1 MKHNLKTLLNLMT
14 STEERE
20 GHMDYLKA
28 LIEELRE
35 EERVSHLIEEAL
47 EKRDIK
53 VWAYNGGRL
62 RMIKELLKV
71 V

>member
-1 MKHNLKTLLNLMT
+1 MT

-20 GHMDYLKA
+20 GHIDYLKA

-35 EERVSHLIEEAL
+35 EEEGVSHLIEEAL